1 MLSVDSL
8 NQMINPWAQQQGSH
22 WHTAQTF
29 GRWCHWL
36 HRSWAHNMAYW
47 KSQSAWTREF
57 MLCFFADAVPTV
69 SVDRS
74 RLCAEVLETRQ
85 VCEKECQIIL
95 SVSLIL
101 VKGPNYMLGSY
112 VSDAYLIQPY
122 RNNPVEVLFLGHCC
136 CILTLKIEC
145 YNSNNYIFISLC
157 KFLQWGEEVMLLL
170 YCVSELYIE
179 LHLSH
184 RHDYFW
190 IQTCD

>member
-1 MLSVDSL
+1 MDKGIYVV
-8 NQMINPWAQQQGSH
+8 
-22 WHTAQTF
+22 F
-29 GRWCHWL
+29 
-36 HRSWAHNMAYW
+36 
-47 KSQSAWTREF
+47 
-57 MLCFFADAVPTV
+57 LCRFADEVPTV

-74 RLCAEVLETRQ
+74 RSCAEVLETRQ

-101 VKGPNYMLGSY
+101 VKGPSYMLGPN

-157 KFLQWGEEVMLLL
+157 KFLQ
-170 YCVSELYIE
+170 
-179 LHLSH
+179 
-184 RHDYFW
+184 
-190 IQTCD
+190 